1 MRNIDYNGCLGPYL
15 PQSIQKKRVAN
26 VIAQELTPLQREA
39 LVGYYLHG
47 KSITEMAL
55 ERGVNKSTICRNLRR
70 AETRLRRF
78 LRY

>member
-1 MRNIDYNGCLGPYL
+1 MRNTDYNGYLGPYL

>member
-1 MRNIDYNGCLGPYL
+1 MRNIDYNGYLGPYL

-26 VIAQELTPLQREA
+26 VITQELTPLQREA

>member
-1 MRNIDYNGCLGPYL
+1 MRNIDYNGYLGPYL

>member
-1 MRNIDYNGCLGPYL
+1 MRNIDYNGYLGPYL
-15 PQSIQKKRVAN
+15 PQSVQKKRVAN